1 MEDLMTNAS
10 RPSFLR
16 HFGRGAAPQLASD
29 LADMGTAFAL
39 DEALERG
46 NYDTLVP
53 GESPPPMRAVVPVAP
68 WRLWLGRKLG

>member
-16 HFGRGAAPQLASD
+16 HFGRGAALDQASD

-46 NYDTLVP
+46 DCDTLVP
-53 GESPPPMRAVVPVAP
+53 AQSPPPMRAVVPVAP